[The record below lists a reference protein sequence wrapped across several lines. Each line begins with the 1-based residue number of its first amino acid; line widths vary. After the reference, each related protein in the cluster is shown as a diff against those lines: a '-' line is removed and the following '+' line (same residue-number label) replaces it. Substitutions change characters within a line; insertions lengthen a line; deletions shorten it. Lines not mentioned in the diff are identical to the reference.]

1 MSTFL
6 AVEAGDPLRL
16 VPPLI
21 RRFNRSTYFP
31 EEGLREAADAAMLV
45 GIPLLLTG
53 EPGTGKTSAARWLAE
68 VLGARM
74 LTFDVKST
82 TSGRDLLYAFDE
94 VARFRDKNEDK
105 DNPKPLIEY
114 IQFNALGE
122 AIIRG
127 VGGKAALT
135 SVKPAAETAGRAFG
149 RAGPAAMI
157 AASLLP
163 GAEKFAEAK
172 PEHCVVL
179 IDELDKAPRDTP
191 NDLLAEID
199 RMAFGIPELGIRVGD
214 AAPGEPGLRP
224 IVIITSNSEKGLP
237 EPFLRRCAFF
247 DIPPPTQAR
256 LAQIVTGIFP
266 DLAGDSDHFVKAHAF
281 YTRLRGAEWM
291 QKKPATA
298 ELLAWIGC
306 LARDGSGGFDR
317 TTARASLS
325 CMLKSVDDLREGK
338 ALFDD
343 WKP

>member
-6 AVEAGDPLRL
+6 AVEAVEPLRL

-68 VLGARM
+68 TLKARM

-82 TSGRDLLYAFDE
+82 TSGRDLLYTFDE
-94 VARFRDKNEDK
+94 VARFRDKTD
-105 DNPKPLIEY
+105 DNDHPTPLIEY

-127 VGGKAALT
+127 VGGQAALT
-135 SVKPAAETAGRAFG
+135 SVKPAAETADRAFG
-149 RAGPAAMI
+149 TDKPAAMI

-163 GAEKFAEAK
+163 GVENFAEAK

-214 AAPGEPGLRP
+214 ASPGEPGLRP

-247 DIPPPTQAR
+247 DIPPPTSGR
-256 LAQIVTGIFP
+256 LAQIVGSIYP
-266 DLAGDSDHFVKAHAF
+266 DIPSGSDLFVKTHAF
-281 YTRLRGAEWM
+281 YSRLRGAEWM

-306 LARDGSGGFDR
+306 LARGGGSGFDR
-317 TTARASLS
+317 TIARDSLS
-325 CMLKSVDDLREGK
+325 CMLKSVDDLREGR

>member
-6 AVEAGDPLRL
+6 AVEAADPLRL

-31 EEGLREAADAAMLV
+31 EDGLREAADAAMLV

-68 VLGARM
+68 ELGARM

-135 SVKPAAETAGRAFG
+135 STKPAAETAARAFG
-149 RAGPAAMI
+149 KTNADAMV

-163 GAEKFAEAK
+163 GAEEFTEAS
-172 PEHCVVL
+172 
-179 IDELDKAPRDTP
+179 RY
-191 NDLLAEID
+191 
-199 RMAFGIPELGIRVGD
+199 
-214 AAPGEPGLRP
+214 
-224 IVIITSNSEKGLP
+224 EKL
-237 EPFLRRCAFF
+237 
-247 DIPPPTQAR
+247 
-256 LAQIVTGIFP
+256 
-266 DLAGDSDHFVKAHAF
+266 
-281 YTRLRGAEWM
+281 
-291 QKKPATA
+291 
-298 ELLAWIGC
+298 
-306 LARDGSGGFDR
+306 
-317 TTARASLS
+317 
-325 CMLKSVDDLREGK
+325 
-338 ALFDD
+338 
-343 WKP
+343 